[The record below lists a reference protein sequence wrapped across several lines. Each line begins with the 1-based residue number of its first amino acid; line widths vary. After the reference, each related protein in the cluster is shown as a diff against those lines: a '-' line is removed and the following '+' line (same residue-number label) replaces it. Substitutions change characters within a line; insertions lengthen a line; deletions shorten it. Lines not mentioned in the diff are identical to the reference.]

1 MSAPHSRPASEI
13 AQRHGSHR
21 HSAMAPP
28 CRTSK
33 ITDMGS
39 ARRVARARLVDVAER
54 ARVSKSVASRA
65 LNGDKTLSLRPDTLQ
80 RIRRAADE
88 LGYRPHAGARALAN
102 VAAGALALLVPDLS
116 NPFFLPIIRGA
127 VRRAR
132 ELDHFV
138 VIVEDDG
145 QGTPGSGASEL
156 FNSGRVDGLIIA
168 SGQHEFTDVRSERVE
183 AVPHVFVNRI
193 VPGSH
198 RNVSMDHHAA
208 AKIAGQYLLDHAH
221 IAIAHLAGPAD
232 NRPSTERINGFKAVM
247 QGAGL
252 KPIVYRSAIDTTA
265 AVAATRRF
273 LDRKGDR
280 VTAFLVGN
288 WVQGVGVR
296 YELNRRGLTV
306 PDDVSVIV
314 TGSGP
319 QAEFMIPGQDC
330 IDLPYQELGAASVD
344 SVLNQVQG
352 NPPRDIR
359 VATMPTVQA
368 RGSVAERRHH

>member
-1 MSAPHSRPASEI
+1 
-13 AQRHGSHR
+13 
-21 HSAMAPP
+21 MA
-28 CRTSK
+28 
-33 ITDMGS
+33 S
-39 ARRVARARLVDVAER
+39 ARRAPRARLVDVAER

-65 LNGDKTLSLRPDTLQ
+65 LNGDKTLTLRPETLQ
-80 RIRRAADE
+80 RIRTAADE

-145 QGTPGSGASEL
+145 QGTPVSGASEL

-168 SGQHEFTDVRSERVE
+168 SGQHDFADVLTERIE

-193 VPGSH
+193 IPGSH

-208 AKIAGQYLLDHAH
+208 TKMAAQYLLDHGH
-221 IAIAHLAGPAD
+221 TRIAHLAGPAD
-232 NRPSTERINGFKAVM
+232 NRPSTERINGFKVVM
-247 QGAGL
+247 RSAEL
-252 KPIVYRSAIDTTA
+252 KPVVYRSAIETGA
-265 AVAATRRF
+265 AVSATRRF
-273 LDRKGDR
+273 LDRYGDG

-288 WVQGVGVR
+288 WVQGLGVR
-296 YELNRRGLTV
+296 YELCRRGLAV
-306 PDDVSVIV
+306 PDHMSVIV

-319 QAEFMIPGQDC
+319 QAEFMVPGQDC
-330 IDLPYQELGAASVD
+330 IELPYQELGAASVD

-352 NPPRDIR
+352 NPPRDVR
-359 VATMPTVQA
+359 VATTPTVRA
-368 RGSVAERRHH
+368 RGSVAEPRHH

>member
-1 MSAPHSRPASEI
+1 
-13 AQRHGSHR
+13 
-21 HSAMAPP
+21 MA
-28 CRTSK
+28 K
-33 ITDMGS
+33 IMTMVS
-39 ARRVARARLVDVAER
+39 ARRAARARLVDVAER

-65 LNGDKTLSLRPDTLQ
+65 LNGDKTLSLRPETLQ
-80 RIRRAADE
+80 RIRSAADE

-116 NPFFLPIIRGA
+116 NPFFMPIIHGA

-145 QGTPGSGASEL
+145 QGAPVSGASEL

-168 SGQHEFTDVRSERVE
+168 SGQHEFADVRSERIE
-183 AVPHVFVNRI
+183 AVPHVFVNRT

-208 AKIAGQYLLDHAH
+208 TKVAGQYLRDHGH
-221 IAIAHLAGPAD
+221 TRIAHLAGPAD
-232 NRPSTERINGFKAVM
+232 NRPSTERINGFTAVM
-247 QGAGL
+247 RGARL
-252 KPIVYRSAIDTTA
+252 KPTVYRSAIDTAA
-265 AVAATRRF
+265 AVAATRCF
-273 LDRKGDR
+273 LDGHADS

-288 WVQGVGVR
+288 WVQALGVR
-296 YELNRRGLTV
+296 YELSRRGVTV
-306 PDDVSVIV
+306 PDDMSVIV

-319 QAEFMIPGQDC
+319 EAEFLIPGQDC

-344 SVLNQVQG
+344 SVLDQVRG

-359 VATMPTVQA
+359 VTTMPTLRA
-368 RGSVAERRHH
+368 RGSVAAPRGRNAE

>member
-1 MSAPHSRPASEI
+1 
-13 AQRHGSHR
+13 
-21 HSAMAPP
+21 MA
-28 CRTSK
+28 
-33 ITDMGS
+33 S

-54 ARVSKSVASRA
+54 AGVSKSVASRA
-65 LNGDKTLSLRPDTLQ
+65 LNGDTTLSLRPETLQ
-80 RIRRAADE
+80 RIRSAADE

-127 VRRAR
+127 VRRAS

-145 QGTPGSGASEL
+145 QGTPVSVASEL

-168 SGQHEFTDVRSERVE
+168 SGQHEFTDVRADRIE

-193 VPGSH
+193 VPGSN
-198 RNVSMDHHAA
+198 RNVSMDHYAA
-208 AKIAGQYLLDHAH
+208 TKVAGQYLLDHGH
-221 IAIAHLAGPAD
+221 TRIAHLAGPAD
-232 NRPSTERINGFKAVM
+232 NRPSTERIDGFTAVM
-247 QGAGL
+247 RGARL
-252 KPIVYRSAIDTTA
+252 EPIVYRSAIDTTA

-273 LDRKGDR
+273 LDKQGDS

-288 WVQGVGVR
+288 WVQAVGVR
-296 YELNRRGLTV
+296 YELARRGLTV
-306 PDDVSVIV
+306 PDHMSVIV

-319 QAEFMIPGQDC
+319 EAEFLVPGQDC

-344 SVLNQVQG
+344 LVLGQVQG
-352 NPPRDIR
+352 KPARDVR
-359 VATMPTVQA
+359 VATAPTVRA
-368 RGSVAERRHH
+368 RGSVAAPGRRAE